1 LVEGLL
7 RDTVALGL
15 DERVSGGLTRSTE
28 TYRRYI
34 TLRKQL
40 IPLHLQAMSHDPRL
54 QRALVQPDA
63 ARLKVFLEEQA
74 ELVTDADQGVALLVL
89 RPGSGDPQG
98 RAAPPLPEGSVL
110 GEVVLDRRALYPPQA
125 WQPKV
130 AWAPVE
136 AADGAPWRLEVT
148 YVIPHALIQDYKAL
162 GDTARTFEHLDDR
175 QTTLTEG
182 YLKTFWAF
190 SLASLL
196 VTLVLGV
203 WLARA
208 TTRRVSALAEGTARV
223 ARGDL
228 SVKLPVEG
236 GDELA
241 QLTASFNAMVVE
253 LRQNRDRLAYLER
266 VSTWQ
271 EIARRLA
278 HEIKNPL
285 TPILLAVQQLD
296 RKFDAMRHQP
306 DRYRGLVTDAVEIVT
321 EEVGALRTLVQEFS
335 EFARLPQVQPRPV
348 ELGAYVCELLKTN
361 PQFDGLVTLC
371 LPHEPLW
378 VQLDPVLMRRALLNL
393 LQNAKEA
400 SPPPPNP
407 EEPSPIIALR
417 VGVEHDKALV
427 EVEDHGQGIPP
438 DHLAKIFDPY
448 FTTKEHGTG
457 LGLAIV
463 KKIILD
469 HLGDIAAASPPPPS
483 SLAPEPPFTGSSAA
497 AGARFSVRLPRSPA
511 PTASPPPPPSEAP
524 SP

>member
-1 LVEGLL
+1 
-7 RDTVALGL
+7 
-15 DERVSGGLTRSTE
+15 
-28 TYRRYI
+28 
-34 TLRKQL
+34 
-40 IPLHLQAMSHDPRL
+40 
-54 QRALVQPDA
+54 
-63 ARLKVFLEEQA
+63 
-74 ELVTDADQGVALLVL
+74 
-89 RPGSGDPQG
+89 
-98 RAAPPLPEGSVL
+98 
-110 GEVVLDRRALYPPQA
+110 
-125 WQPKV
+125 
-130 AWAPVE
+130 
-136 AADGAPWRLEVT
+136 
-148 YVIPHALIQDYKAL
+148 
-162 GDTARTFEHLDDR
+162 
-175 QTTLTEG
+175 
-182 YLKTFWAF
+182 
-190 SLASLL
+190 
-196 VTLVLGV
+196 
-203 WLARA
+203 
-208 TTRRVSALAEGTARV
+208 
-223 ARGDL
+223 
-228 SVKLPVEG
+228 VEG

-348 ELGAYVCELLKTN
+348 ELGAYVCDLLKTN
-361 PQFDGLVTLC
+361 PQFDGLVTLS
-371 LPHEPLW
+371 LPSEPLW
-378 VQLDPVLMRRALLNL
+378 VLLDPVLMRRALLNL

-469 HLGDIAAASPPPPS
+469 HSGDIAAASPPPPS
-483 SLAPEPPFTGSSAA
+483 SLPHEPPLTASSAA
-497 AGARFSVRLPRSPA
+497 VGARFSVRLPRSPA